1 MLVWRRSGLYHAS
14 IHSMIAWGSCCLVS
28 HRAVSSSSRCIVD
41 QSDSIIVL
49 STEEATRPVD
59 PSRHCS
65 SRPSA
70 MEAIMMTERIASAPP
85 SGVSRK

>member
-1 MLVWRRSGLYHAS
+1 MLVWRRSGLHHAS

-59 PSRHCS
+59 PCRHCS